1 MSEELDTS
9 RRHFAED
16 MGIAL
21 ERAGYPRMAGRIIGI
36 LMITTENEVSTEELA
51 RVLGASRGS
60 LSTMTRMLVDQ
71 RLIERA
77 GKPGDRRDY
86 FRIRSGA
93 WTAFLRTRLQEVTS
107 FHLMVENGLHIVSS
121 KEHAPYTRLQQLH
134 EFYEF
139 FQKEFEAML
148 DRWEHRKRRASKR
161 RTS

>member
-1 MSEELDTS
+1 MTEVLETS

-16 MGIAL
+16 MGIAM
-21 ERAGYPRMAGRIIGI
+21 ERAGFPRMAGRIIGV
-36 LMITTENEVSTEELA
+36 LMISTENEVSTEELA

-71 RLIERA
+71 RIIERV
-77 GKPGDRRDY
+77 GKPGERRDY
-86 FRIRSGA
+86 FRISNGA

-107 FHLMVENGLHIVSS
+107 FHLMVENGLHIVSAN
-121 KEHAPYTRLQQLH
+121 EHAPYTRLQHLH

-148 DRWEHRKRRASKR
+148 ERWEHRRR
-161 RTS
+161 RTPKQKG